1 VASLVSLLEVRR
13 LARLYA
19 NQRSTAFLDDTEWN
33 TLINAARAELYDML
47 VESRGHEYF
56 EQTATLATTSGSAI
70 LALPADFYELL
81 SLILRWGAT
90 QLEELEALDHLGDQ
104 VPYREW
110 NSWAQ
115 CSPKAF
121 RIRGPLLELFPTPS
135 AVTTVEMRYIPAV
148 VALSSDAETFDSVN
162 GWHKLV
168 AARAAMEALGSQA
181 LPTAAAEKIYER
193 EKDRIEGLASKRAAA
208 HPSSIRDVRYG
219 EGPGRGGWW
228 RRRRLPPP
236 P

>member
-1 VASLVSLLEVRR
+1 MASLVT
-13 LARLYA
+13 LAETRDLSRVYA
-19 NQRSTAFLDDTEWN
+19 NQRSTAFLSNAEWN
-33 TLINAARAELYDML
+33 TLINAARAEFYDLL
-47 VESRGHEYF
+47 VEMRGHEYF
-56 EQTATLATTSGSAI
+56 EQTATLATTPSSAI
-70 LALPADFYELL
+70 LALPGDFYELL
-81 SLILRWGAT
+81 SLILRWSAT

-104 VPYREW
+104 IPYREW

-115 CSPKAF
+115 WSPKSF

-135 AVTTVEMRYIPAV
+135 AVTTVEMRYIPAATV
-148 VALSSDAETFDSVN
+148 LVADGDVFDSVN

-168 AARAAMEALGSQA
+168 AAKAAMEALGSQA
-181 LPTAAAEKIYER
+181 LPTTAVEKILASER
-193 EKDRIEGLASKRAAA
+193 ERIEGLASKRAAA

-219 EGPGRGGWW
+219 LDGGRSWW